1 MIRIKLENIQ
11 IGYGLKVVA
20 TDNFFILLKN
30 HLKDIISIVSIIY
43 INFSMSDLFQRDLGS
58 SLLSITVLLGWL
70 GIGFVILRILAISIK
85 RILEAVFKLSN
96 KK

>member
-1 MIRIKLENIQ
+1 MKLENIQ

-20 TDNFFILLKN
+20 TDNYFLLKN
-30 HLKDIISIVSIIY
+30 QLKDIICIVSITY
-43 INFSMSDLFQRDLGS
+43 INFSMSDLLQKDLGS

-70 GIGFVILRILAISIK
+70 GIGFVFLRILTISIK
-85 RILEAVFKLSN
+85 RILEAVLKLSN

>member
-11 IGYGLKVVA
+11 IGHGLKVVDA
-20 TDNFFILLKN
+20 DNLILLKN
-30 HLKDIISIVSIIY
+30 QLKDIIYIVSITY
-43 INFSMSDLFQRDLGS
+43 INSSMSDLLQKDLGS

-70 GIGFVILRILAISIK
+70 GIGFVFLRIMTISIK

>member
-1 MIRIKLENIQ
+1 
-11 IGYGLKVVA
+11 
-20 TDNFFILLKN
+20 
-30 HLKDIISIVSIIY
+30 
-43 INFSMSDLFQRDLGS
+43 MSDLFQNDLGS

-70 GIGFVILRILAISIK
+70 GIGFVFLRILTISIK

>member
-1 MIRIKLENIQ
+1 MIRNKLENIL

-20 TDNFFILLKN
+20 TDNYFLLKN
-30 HLKDIISIVSIIY
+30 QLIDIIYIVSITY
-43 INFSMSDLFQRDLGS
+43 INFSMSDLLQKDLGS

-70 GIGFVILRILAISIK
+70 GIGFVILRILTISIK
-85 RILEAVFKLSN
+85 RILEAVLKLSN

>member
-11 IGYGLKVVA
+11 IEYGLKVVA
-20 TDNFFILLKN
+20 TDNFNLLKN
-30 HLKDIISIVSIIY
+30 QLKDIIYIVSITY
-43 INFSMSDLFQRDLGS
+43 INFNMSDLLQKDLGS

-70 GIGFVILRILAISIK
+70 GIGFVILRILTISIK